1 VLWNTARKSLRAFTW
16 RHEGADIREVHMA
29 NENVRPTERVRD
41 HLRRILNQ
49 HTTSEAALP
58 NPVLG
63 PGLQEVA
70 IAVQR
75 EANDPGDA
83 TRACDQ
89 AAIAMCARRSS
100 VGCSSMTIFNPKTG
114 QTVTID
120 PKLRTRT

>member
-1 VLWNTARKSLRAFTW
+1 MTN
-16 RHEGADIREVHMA
+16 D
-29 NENVRPTERVRD
+29 NVCPTERVRD

-75 EANDPGDA
+75 KANDPGDP

-89 AAIAMCARRSS
+89 AAIAMCAQQSS
-100 VGCSSMTIFNPKTG
+100 GGRSSMTIFNPQTG
-114 QTVTID
+114 QTVTIET
-120 PKLRTRT
+120 KLRTRT